1 MCANAWGFC
10 PARATLWAVMEVGA
24 AGQIRVR
31 ASGAL
36 WGAQITD
43 PEHERIIYIAAGG
56 LLVLAVALA
65 VGTIWWWRNSRVD
78 HPALGPLEVMG
89 TRSWWKGDWTS
100 RRRRLDEVRPTV
112 PEPESG
118 VGEPVN
124 LSAVATDD
132 AVPFDDLAD
141 PADPADA
148 PSDAP
153 NDALNDAAVESVSL
167 EALVAA
173 LGVEPPDALA
183 DDITSAAPA
192 PMSSSV
198 SPRPSVVIDTSS
210 PGREA
215 EDAAAPAATE
225 PRAPIDPLLRQQRSE

>member
-10 PARATLWAVMEVGA
+10 PGRATLCAVMEVGA

-43 PEHERIIYIAAGG
+43 PENERIIYVAAGG
-56 LLVLAVALA
+56 LLLLAVGLA

-100 RRRRLDEVRPTV
+100 RRRRLDEVRPTL
-112 PEPESG
+112 PEQESG
-118 VGEPVN
+118 VDEPVD
-124 LSAVATDD
+124 LTAVATDD
-132 AVPFDDLAD
+132 ALPFDDLAD
-141 PADPADA
+141 PAETANDVA
-148 PSDAP
+148 SDAV
-153 NDALNDAAVESVSL
+153 NDAAADSVSL

-173 LGVEPPDALA
+173 LGVEPPESPA
-183 DDITSAAPA
+183 DDVTAAAPA
-192 PMSSSV
+192 PMSSLS
-198 SPRPSVVIDTSS
+198 SSRPSVVIDTSA

-215 EDAAAPAATE
+215 EEPAAPAATE